1 MLLKFA
7 LTNIES
13 WFPPVYDINLLLSE
27 VSFFFAP
34 YRTEKE
40 MNRRKDMLSNLRS
53 KVSQMA
59 STLNLPNIANRD
71 SLLGPE
77 IKPADAMSRTT
88 GLDNYGLVGL
98 QRQIMKGKFK
108 YLLQN
113 DILLLSF
120 LFQMSPDMD
129 EFGYMSLKQNKMRAL
144 IA

>member
-27 VSFFFAP
+27 VSFFFFAP

-40 MNRRKDMLSNLRS
+40 MNRRQDMLSNLRS

-129 EFGYMSLKQNKMRAL
+129 LNLVICLWSRTRWEPW
-144 IA
+144 